1 MRSPL
6 VAYAVLAT
14 LISLGAATAQAQSDA
29 RVVTVLALDADA
41 PLAPLGERYYA
52 TLRTQVELHRTLLLN
67 DVPEQRLDDLLA
79 VMGCVELDADCSLM
93 IRDVV
98 GSDIIAFGEL
108 RRMGEQTRLHLVL
121 WDLVSGS
128 ELRSSS
134 FSAPSNS
141 PLLTDEATALSRSI
155 LYDAEASLVVDVL
168 PHGAAVWLDG
178 QAVGTSPIELTTL
191 PLGPVEVR
199 VEADGYRPR
208 TETVVLDLGATTVD
222 WQLQG
227 IRLSDAARTGP
238 SLSGRAAPW
247 VLIGSGAALVVSGIG
262 VGVAERSTQ
271 DEFDALVT
279 GATFDVAEANDLR
292 DRGRRQAALSTTLL
306 ASGGVAIGTGALIAA
321 LRGGNES
328 ATAMEPRR
336 WAITPSAGRR
346 GAALDF
352 ELHF

>member
-41 PLAPLGERYYA
+41 SLASLGERYYA

-79 VMGCVELDADCSLM
+79 VMGCVELDADCSMM
-93 IRDVV
+93 IRDVI
-98 GSDIIAFGEL
+98 GSDVIAFGEIRRVGDQTTL
-108 RRMGEQTRLHLVL
+108 RLVL

-128 ELRSSS
+128 ELRSSA
-134 FSAPSNS
+134 FSAPSNAA
-141 PLLTDEATALSRSI
+141 LLADEATALSRSI
-155 LYDAEASLVVDVL
+155 LYDAEASLSVDVL
-168 PHGAAVWLDG
+168 PVGADVWLDG
-178 QAVGTSPIELTTL
+178 QPVGASPIELTNL

-199 VEADGYRPR
+199 IEAEGYRAR
-208 TETVVLDLGATTVD
+208 TETVVLDLGTTTVD

-227 IRLSDAARTGP
+227 LRLSDMAPSGP

-247 VLIGSGAALVVSGIG
+247 VLIGTGAALVASGVG

-271 DEFDALVT
+271 DDFDVLVS
-279 GATFDVAEANDLR
+279 GSTFDVAEANDLR
-292 DRGRRQAALSTTLL
+292 DKGRRQAAVATTLL